1 MKRLLAGGAIVVTVA
16 VAAAIFVIPAMAH
29 GTVSQANKTTSHT
42 SLSKSAKPGAFT
54 LEHQHGSRGGD
65 DGDHAAFSFSCAASG
80 AVRGNQVIAVTES
93 IANDADSGEA
103 GNYWAFDQVHRS
115 ITIWNVGP
123 DQYCAIVNYY
133 DSTFKA
139 IAGQTSP
146 GAGGTLSGEE
156 YGSFSG
162 SARFT
167 ITGQLYVSDP
177 AAWPTSGKVNGGATI
192 DYQCDVN
199 GNCPGYVSFI
209 AKYFAGSPA
218 VDEPQWGWKYVGK
231 DSGHKPPTSA
241 GTWINA
247 YTGNSGDILDSD
259 D

>member
-1 MKRLLAGGAIVVTVA
+1 MKKLLAAGAIVMTVA

-29 GTVSQANKTTSHT
+29 GTTRQGNSHPITHTTY
-42 SLSKSAKPGAFT
+42 KPSTFS

-65 DGDHAAFSFSCAASG
+65 DHSTAFSYSCASAG
-80 AVRGNQVIAVTES
+80 AVRGNKVIDVTES
-93 IANDADSGEA
+93 IANDVDSGQA
-103 GNYWAFDQVHRS
+103 GNNWAFDRVHRS

-123 DQYCAIVNYY
+123 DQYCAIINYY

-139 IAGQTSP
+139 VAGQTSP
-146 GAGGTLSGEE
+146 GMGGTLSGEE

-162 SARFT
+162 SALFT

-177 AAWPTSGKVNGGATI
+177 GAWPTSGKVNGGATV
-192 DYQCDVN
+192 DYQCDIL
-199 GNCPGYVSFI
+199 GSCPGYVSFV
-209 AKYFAGSPA
+209 AKYFSGTPT
-218 VDEPQWGWKYVGK
+218 VDEPQWGWKYIGK
-231 DSGHKPPTSA
+231 VSGTKPPTSA
-241 GTWINA
+241 GSWVNA